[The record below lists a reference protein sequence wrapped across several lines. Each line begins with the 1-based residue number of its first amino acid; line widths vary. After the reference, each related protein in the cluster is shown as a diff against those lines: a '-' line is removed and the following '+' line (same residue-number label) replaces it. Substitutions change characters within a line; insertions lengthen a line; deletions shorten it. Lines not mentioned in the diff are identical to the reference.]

1 MSKLL
6 NRLRDT
12 VSIAE
17 IVGQSKPAKGRPA
30 SRGTWWARS
39 EPARPDPK
47 RPEPQRP
54 EPPRGE
60 PPRPE
65 RSVPEPPRPEP
76 SRSVAPRPERPRGRL
91 GAFLRRARMLA
102 VVTLLG
108 GALLWILSQATGGA
122 SAPRFE
128 WEEVKRGDMA
138 LAVATSGTLTPL
150 VSAKVMSP
158 VSGTVSQV
166 LVDFGAKVQ
175 AGQVLAKLDDASLVA
190 DLQVARLGV
199 EKARAALDLA
209 RRNTKYAVASKE
221 AGLISAAD
229 YDKVIGAEKQVHG
242 DLKVA
247 EASSRKSQMAAEQST
262 IRAPIDGIVLARN
275 VEVGQSVSPDSG
287 AAAVPL
293 FDIAEDPNL
302 MQIEASVVEADIG
315 QVAVGQK
322 VTFSVDAFPGKEFKG
337 EVAQVRSAP
346 RTDQNVVT
354 YPVIVRIKN
363 DGDLRPGMT
372 ANLSILVVN
381 REDVLRI
388 PNAALKFKPPKDL
401 NERKPGLFG
410 SLFAADTAPDA
421 AQPDSGKPHSKK
433 SHSGKSHS
441 KKSQAAKAD
450 SDHADAADPAPS
462 EAKKPDPAPADAAA
476 PAPEAPG
483 SPGSETL
490 EPPKPDPE
498 SVDPNADQDTEKKD
512 RKKKKDG
519 GATVYRL
526 AGGNGEASGSAGGT
540 LEKVNVTTG
549 LSDGRY
555 TEILDGLQEG
565 DRVVLSVEVPKESGL
580 LSGIP
585 SLLTGGGKKKKDR

>member
-6 NRLRDT
+6 NSLRDT

-17 IVGQSKPAKGRPA
+17 IVGKSKPPKGKPA
-30 SRGTWWARS
+30 AQGTPRWAR
-39 EPARPDPK
+39 A
-47 RPEPQRP
+47 
-54 EPPRGE
+54 
-60 PPRPE
+60 
-65 RSVPEPPRPEP
+65 EPPRPEP
-76 SRSVAPRPERPRGRL
+76 THSTTPRSERPRGRPGGL
-91 GAFLRRARMLA
+91 FRRARLLA
-102 VVTLLG
+102 VAALLG
-108 GALLWILSQATGGA
+108 GAAWWVLSQAAGGA

-247 EASSRKSQMAAEQST
+247 EAASRKVAMAAEQGT
-262 IRAPIDGIVLARN
+262 IRSPIDGVVLARN

-287 AAAVPL
+287 PTAIPL

-315 QVAVGQK
+315 QVSVGQK

-337 EVAQVRSAP
+337 EVAQVRGAP
-346 RTDQNVVT
+346 TTDQNVVT

-363 DGDLRPGMT
+363 AGDLRPGMT

-401 NERKPGLFG
+401 NEPKPGLFG
-410 SLFAADTAPDA
+410 SLFAAETAPDG
-421 AQPDSGKPHSKK
+421 AQPPDADKPHSKK
-433 SHSGKSHS
+433 SHSGKHS
-441 KKSQAAKAD
+441 KKSKAAKAED
-450 SDHADAADPAPS
+450 QADGAAPAPP
-462 EAKKPDPAPADAAA
+462 EAKPADPAPADAAA
-476 PAPEAPG
+476 PAPEAAA
-483 SPGSETL
+483 SPDSETL
-490 EPPKPDPE
+490 QSPKPDAE
-498 SVDPNADQDTEKKD
+498 NVDPGADQNADQDTD
-512 RKKKKDG
+512 KKKDG
-519 GATVYRL
+519 KKRKGDGPTVYRL
-526 AGGNGEASGSAGGT
+526 AGASGSGGS
-540 LEKVNVTTG
+540 LEKISVTTG

-565 DRVVLSVEVPKESGL
+565 DRVVVSVDVPKESGL

>member
-1 MSKLL
+1 
-6 NRLRDT
+6 
-12 VSIAE
+12 
-17 IVGQSKPAKGRPA
+17 
-30 SRGTWWARS
+30 
-39 EPARPDPK
+39 
-47 RPEPQRP
+47 
-54 EPPRGE
+54 
-60 PPRPE
+60 
-65 RSVPEPPRPEP
+65 
-76 SRSVAPRPERPRGRL
+76 
-91 GAFLRRARMLA
+91 MLA

-128 WEEVKRGDMA
+128 WEQVKRGDMA

-242 DLKVA
+242 DLRVA

-287 AAAVPL
+287 AAAIPL

-363 DGDLRPGMT
+363 EGDLRPGMT